1 MLLGFGILL
10 LVLGCLS
17 FAIDRRAA
25 HWFYDTIHRRWDL
38 RIRRTTD
45 WAKGAYWL
53 AGSALVYAA
62 ARGAIAVW
70 GMTPAMA
77 AVARAALAFLVSL
90 AVASAILHAIKI
102 VLGRRRPRDEFDFGV
117 FRFEPFR
124 FSLQYDS
131 FPSGHAM
138 TICCVATVLS
148 GAVPMLAPLWFAVAL
163 YLAFTRAV
171 LNAHFLSDVFVG
183 AGIGITVT
191 REVVVLFF
199 PLLARPWF

>member
-10 LVLGCLS
+10 LVLGCASL
-17 FAIDRRAA
+17 AIDRRAA
-25 HWFYDTIHRRWDL
+25 HWFYETVHRRWDL

-53 AGSALVYAA
+53 AGSAAVYAA
-62 ARGAIAVW
+62 AQAAGALW
-70 GMTPAMA
+70 GLSPLLDN
-77 AVARAALAFLVSL
+77 VSRAALAFLASL
-90 AVASAILHAIKI
+90 AAASAILHSIKI
-102 VLGRRRPRDEFDFGV
+102 VLGRRRPRDEFDFGI

-138 TICCVATVLS
+138 TICCVATILS
-148 GAVPMLAPLWFAVAL
+148 GVAPALAPLWFAVAL

-171 LNAHFLSDVFVG
+171 LNAHFLSDVFAG
-183 AGIGITVT
+183 AGIGIVVT
-191 REVVVLFF
+191 REVVTVLF
-199 PLLARPWF
+199 PTLAQPWF